1 MGGSHVRHTVSQV
14 EHHYVLSI
22 IIITWNVMLVFYC
35 SGWGEV
41 SGGVNSLECWK
52 VTSILLLLCLYLFNS
67 VNKAIY
73 HKLK

>member
-1 MGGSHVRHTVSQV
+1 
-14 EHHYVLSI
+14 
-22 IIITWNVMLVFYC
+22 MLVFYC